1 MRSFKRQFLPLVGL
15 LLGVLALGVAGY
27 YIIEGWSLLDSLYM
41 VAITLTTVGFG
52 EVQPLSNAG
61 RVFTILFLLV
71 GVVGVAY
78 TLSAVGEYILTSNAG
93 QQLRK
98 RRVKRMIERM
108 REHVVVCGYGR
119 VGQNAVSA
127 LLDSGQTV
135 VVIERDERLAEQ
147 FIEAEIPVIIGDA
160 TQDDTLRQAGIES
173 AKGMIVSA
181 GNDSVN
187 LFIVLSA
194 RTLNPNLYIVARS
207 VNSENE
213 LKMRRA
219 GANRVVSPYQLGGRY
234 MANVLT
240 RPHVTE
246 FIGMVTLDSGIELW
260 MEELK
265 IGKDS
270 ILAGHTVVEADLRR
284 RTGVTLVA
292 LLRQSKGATLMP
304 DANTQ
309 LEIGDELIVLGTREQ
324 LAELE
329 EITGGLHEEKV

>member
-1 MRSFKRQFLPLVGL
+1 MGL
-15 LLGVLALGVAGY
+15 IAFGVVGY

-41 VAITLTTVGFG
+41 VVITQTTVGFG
-52 EVQPLSNAG
+52 EVRPLSDAG
-61 RVFTILFLLV
+61 RVYTILLLLV
-71 GVVGVAY
+71 GVVIVAY
-78 TLSAVGEYILTSNAG
+78 EVSAVGEYILTSNAG
-93 QQLRK
+93 QRLRK

-108 REHVVVCGYGR
+108 REHVVICGYGR

-127 LLDSGQTV
+127 LLDSGQSV

-147 FIEAEIPVIIGDA
+147 LIQEDISAIIGDA
-160 TQDDTLRQAGIES
+160 TLDDTLRQAGIDS

-181 GNDSVN
+181 GDDSVN

-194 RTLNPNLYIVARS
+194 RTLNPDLYIVARS

-213 LKMRRA
+213 IKMRRA
-219 GANRVVSPYQLGGRY
+219 GADRVVSPYQLGGRY
-234 MANVLT
+234 MASVLI

-265 IGKDS
+265 IEEDS
-270 ILAGHTVVEADLRR
+270 SLAGHTVIEADLRR

-292 LLRQSKGATLMP
+292 LLRQSTGATLTP
-304 DANTQ
+304 DENTQ
-309 LEIGDELIVLGTREQ
+309 LEVGDELIVLGTREQ

-329 EITGGLHEEKV
+329 EITSGPLED

>member
-15 LLGVLALGVAGY
+15 LLGVLAFGVAGY
-27 YIIEGWSLLDSLYM
+27 YFIEGWSFLDSLYM

-52 EVQPLSNAG
+52 EVQPLSNTG
-61 RVFTILFLLV
+61 RIFTILFLLV

-108 REHVVVCGYGR
+108 RDHVVVCGYGR
-119 VGQNAVSA
+119 VGQNAVSS
-127 LLDSGQTV
+127 LLNSGQTI
-135 VVIERDERLAEQ
+135 VVIERDERIAEQ
-147 FIEAEIPVIIGDA
+147 ILEAEIPVIIGDA

-181 GNDSVN
+181 GDDSVN

-194 RTLNPNLYIVARS
+194 RTLNPELYIVARS

-246 FIGMVTLDSGIELW
+246 FIGTVTLDSGIELW

-265 IGKDS
+265 IGNDS
-270 ILAGHTVVEADLRR
+270 SLAGHTVVEADLRR

-292 LLRQSKGATLMP
+292 LLRESKGATLMP
-304 DANTQ
+304 DENTQ
-309 LEIGDELIVLGTREQ
+309 LEVGDELIVLGTREQ
-324 LAELE
+324 LTELE
-329 EITGGLHEEKV
+329 ELTGSLHEE

>member
-15 LLGVLALGVAGY
+15 LLGVLAFGVAGY
-27 YIIEGWSLLDSLYM
+27 YFIEGWSFLDSLYM

-61 RVFTILFLLV
+61 RIFTILFLLV

-108 REHVVVCGYGR
+108 RDHVVVCGYGR
-119 VGQNAVSA
+119 VGQNAVSS
-127 LLDSGQTV
+127 LLNSGQTI
-135 VVIERDERLAEQ
+135 VVIERDERIAEQ
-147 FIEAEIPVIIGDA
+147 ILEAEIPVIIGDA

-181 GNDSVN
+181 GDDSVN

-194 RTLNPNLYIVARS
+194 RTLNPELYIVARS

-246 FIGMVTLDSGIELW
+246 FIGTVTLDSGIELW

-265 IGKDS
+265 IGNDS
-270 ILAGHTVVEADLRR
+270 SLAGHTVVEADLRR

-292 LLRQSKGATLMP
+292 LLRESKGATLMP
-304 DANTQ
+304 DENTQ
-309 LEIGDELIVLGTREQ
+309 LEVGDELIVLGTREQ
-324 LAELE
+324 LTELE
-329 EITGGLHEEKV
+329 ELTGSLHEE

>member
-15 LLGVLALGVAGY
+15 LLGVLVFGVAGY
-27 YIIEGWSLLDSLYM
+27 YIIEGWTLLDSLYM
-41 VAITLTTVGFG
+41 VAITVTTVGFG
-52 EVQPLSNAG
+52 EVQPLSSAG
-61 RVFTILFLLV
+61 RIFTILFLLV

-78 TLSAVGEYILTSNAG
+78 TLRAVGEYILTSNAG

-108 REHVVVCGYGR
+108 RNHVVICGFGR
-119 VGQNAVSA
+119 VGQSAVSA
-127 LLDSGQTV
+127 LIDSGQTI

-147 FIEAEIPVIIGDA
+147 FLQADIPAIIGDA

-181 GNDSVN
+181 GDDSVN

-194 RTLNPNLYIVARS
+194 RTLNPDLYIVARS
-207 VNSENE
+207 VNSDNE

-246 FIGMVTLDSGIELW
+246 FMGMVTLDSGIELW

-270 ILAGHTVVEADLRR
+270 SLAGHTVVEADLRR
-284 RTGVTLVA
+284 RTGAALVA
-292 LLRQSKGATLMP
+292 LLRKSKGATLMP
-304 DANTQ
+304 DENTQ
-309 LEIGDELIVLGTREQ
+309 LEVGDELIVLGTREQ
-324 LAELE
+324 LAKLE
-329 EITGGLHEEKV
+329 EITGSLHE

>member
-15 LLGVLALGVAGY
+15 LLGVLAFGVAGY

-52 EVQPLSNAG
+52 EVQPLSSTG
-61 RVFTILFLLV
+61 RVFTIIFLLV

-108 REHVVVCGYGR
+108 RDHVVICGYGR
-119 VGQNAVSA
+119 VGQNAVRA
-127 LLDSGQTV
+127 LLDSGETI
-135 VVIERDERLAEQ
+135 VVIERDERLAEH
-147 FIEAEIPVIIGDA
+147 FSHAEIPVIIGDA
-160 TQDDTLRQAGIES
+160 TQDDTLRQAGIAS

-181 GNDSVN
+181 GDDSVN

-194 RTLNPNLYIVARS
+194 RTLNPDLYIVARS

-213 LKMRRA
+213 IKMRRA

-234 MANVLT
+234 MANVLI

-265 IGKDS
+265 IGTDS
-270 ILAGHTVVEADLRR
+270 SLAGHTVVEADLRR

-292 LLRQSKGATLMP
+292 LLRQSKGTTLMP
-304 DANTQ
+304 DQNTQ
-309 LEIGDELIVLGTREQ
+309 LEVGDELIVLGTREQ
-324 LAELE
+324 LAKLE
-329 EITGGLHEEKV
+329 ELTGDLQEG